1 MSTYAIKWL
10 KDKLGTRFF
19 PVTHINAVRDDTGTS
34 LASMLEAKQ
43 DTLVSGT
50 NIKTVN
56 NNSLVGSGNV
66 SIATGDT
73 NVIETVKVNNSAL
86 TPDANK
92 AVNITAVTTF
102 NGSSGAVTYTA
113 PVSSVNGQTGA
124 VSIATGDT
132 NVIETIKVNNTA
144 LTPDASKAVNISAVT
159 SFNGST
165 GAVTYTAPVT
175 SVNGETGAVT
185 LSIPSEVTESTVSG
199 WGFTKNAGTITGIT
213 MNGASKGTSGVVD
226 LGTVITEHQDI
237 SGKADKSTTTTAGTY
252 TSVTVNASGI
262 VTGGTNPTTL
272 AGYGITDA
280 ASSSDL
286 ANYLPLAGGTMSGTI
301 KLPAGTGIEYSTG
314 AGLLAYHPTN
324 WGGTTNTQWCVGSL
338 DSQGV
343 IRSSNANLLHYN
355 DGDGQSYA
363 ILDAKNYSSY
373 ALPLTG
379 GTLTGDV
386 VTTGEIML
394 YNNKYIRAKNTN
406 DTNLN
411 VLGIDTNNNLLVG
424 YGNTASPTYIYGNS
438 VRLLYGA
445 SRTIGITLDASGNT
459 IFGSHIYLANN
470 KYLYIGDGSGNNRNA
485 LYCSTAGNMFFGYDI
500 AAAGKSTYIDGN
512 VIYFRYG
519 TAHGT
524 AAIINSS
531 GNVGI
536 GTTSPSQK
544 LHVNGVVKCTSVDT
558 SSDERMKN
566 KVGDI
571 TIKVEDIANAPNVTF
586 KWKDGED
593 TDNIHGG
600 TYAQY
605 WEKITPYYVHGD
617 EEKSMDYASLSL
629 SCAIELAKEVVQLK
643 EENAQLKREIAEIKE
658 MLKKVL

>member
-1 MSTYAIKWL
+1 MSTYVIKWL

-102 NGSSGAVTYTA
+102 NGSSGAVTYNA
-113 PVSSVNGQTGA
+113 PVSSVNGQTGV

-144 LTPDASKAVNISAVT
+144 LTPDANKAVNISAVT

-185 LSIPSEVTESTVSG
+185 LSIPSEVTETTVSG
-199 WGFTKNAGTITGIT
+199 WGFTKNEGTITGIT
-213 MNGASKGTSGVVD
+213 MNGASKGTSGVVN
-226 LGTVITEHQDI
+226 LGTVITSHQDI

-252 TSVTVNASGI
+252 KSVTVNSSGI
-262 VTGGTNPTTL
+262 VTGGSNPTTI

-280 ASSSDL
+280 YTKTETDGIVDD
-286 ANYLPLAGGTMSGTI
+286 YLPLSGGTMTGKIVLS
-301 KLPAGTGIEYSTG
+301 AGVGISAVDDY
-314 AGLLAYHPTN
+314 GLLVYHPATG
-324 WGGTTNTQWCVGSL
+324 WAGVSSTQWGLGSA

-343 IRSSNANLLHYN
+343 IRSSQADLIHYKY
-355 DGDGQSYA
+355 GTSGTSYI
-363 ILDAKNYSSY
+363 ILDTSNYSTY
-373 ALPLTG
+373 ALPISG
-379 GTLTGDV
+379 GTLTGNLTVDGNLV
-386 VTTGEIML
+386 CRSDRFA
-394 YNNKYIRAKNTN
+394 NNNNPALGA
-406 DTNLN
+406 LN
-411 VLGIDTNNNLLVG
+411 VGTISFKGATADGGIATFGCYIWTDGTSGATKFQCGYDSNVSTNALPLVLQPLG
-424 YGNTASPTYIYGNS
+424 GNTG
-438 VRLLYGA
+438 
-445 SRTIGITLDASGNT
+445 IGIQ
-459 IFGSHIYLANN
+459 
-470 KYLYIGDGSGNNRNA
+470 
-485 LYCSTAGNMFFGYDI
+485 
-500 AAAGKSTYIDGN
+500 
-512 VIYFRYG
+512 
-519 TAHGT
+519 
-524 AAIINSS
+524 
-531 GNVGI
+531 
-536 GTTSPSQK
+536 SPSAK
-544 LHVNGVVKCTSVDT
+544 LHVNGVVKCSSVDT

-566 KVGDI
+566 KIGDI
-571 TIKVEDIANAPNVTF
+571 TIKVDDIAKAPNVTF
-586 KWKDGED
+586 KWKEGED
-593 TDNIHGG
+593 TKNIHGG
-600 TYAQY
+600 TFAQY

-643 EENAQLKREIAEIKE
+643 EENAQLKREIADIKE
-658 MLKKVL
+658 MLKRVL

>member
-1 MSTYAIKWL
+1 MSTYVIKWL

-73 NVIETVKVNNSAL
+73 NVINTVKVNGTAL

-124 VSIATGDT
+124 VSISTGDA
-132 NVIETIKVNNTA
+132 NVIETIKVNNSA
-144 LTPDASKAVNISAVT
+144 LTPDSSKAVNISAVT

-185 LSIPSEVTESTVSG
+185 IAIPSEVTESTVSG

-213 MNGASKGTSGVVD
+213 MNGSSKGTSGVVN
-226 LGTVITEHQDI
+226 LGTVITSHQDI

-252 TSVTVNASGI
+252 KSVTVNSSGI
-262 VTGGTNPTTL
+262 VTGGSNPTTIE
-272 AGYGITDA
+272 GYGITDA
-280 ASSSDL
+280 YTKTETDEIVDD
-286 ANYLPLAGGTMSGTI
+286 YLPLSGGNM
-301 KLPAGTGIEYSTG
+301 TGDITFASNTG
-314 AGLLAYHPTN
+314 F
-324 WGGTTNTQWCVGSL
+324 
-338 DSQGV
+338 
-343 IRSSNANLLHYN
+343 
-355 DGDGQSYA
+355 YA
-363 ILDAKNYSSY
+363 KD
-373 ALPLTG
+373 TG
-379 GTLTGDV
+379 GTSRLAMKLDGTD
-386 VTTGEIML
+386 
-394 YNNKYIRAKNTN
+394 
-406 DTNLN
+406 
-411 VLGIDTNNNLLVG
+411 NLLIG
-424 YGNTASPTYIYGNS
+424 YGTAVG
-438 VRLLYGA
+438 
-445 SRTIGITLDASGNT
+445 
-459 IFGSHIYLANN
+459 GSN
-470 KYLYIGDGSGNNRNA
+470 
-485 LYCSTAGNMFFGYDI
+485 
-500 AAAGKSTYIDGN
+500 TYIDGN
-512 VIYFRYG
+512 NLYIRYG
-519 TAHGT
+519 TSQTTG
-524 AAIINSS
+524 IFLNSS

-536 GTTSPSQK
+536 GTSLPSYK
-544 LHVNGVVKCTSVDT
+544 LHVNGQLGVTTASQGTMRFVSDSSTNYIQSGNAAFNGNADMKISGYNATQGTNLDLNFSVVKATNNLKVKSILYMNYGAEGMYLTDSGINWHNSNDTWAKSVVKITSAGYVGIGTSSPSAMLHVGGVVKCTSVDT

-586 KWKDGED
+586 KWKEGED
-593 TDNIHGG
+593 KENIHGG

-617 EEKSMDYASLSL
+617 GEKSMDYASLSL

-643 EENAQLKREIAEIKE
+643 EENAMLKQELADIKEILKR
-658 MLKKVL
+658 VL